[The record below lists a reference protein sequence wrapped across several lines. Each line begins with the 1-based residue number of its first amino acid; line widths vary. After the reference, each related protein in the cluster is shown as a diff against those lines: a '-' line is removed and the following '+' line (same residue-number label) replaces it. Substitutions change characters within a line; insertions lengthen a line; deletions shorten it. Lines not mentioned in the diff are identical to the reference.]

1 MSRFL
6 WEALINSFS
15 YSLQPLSSKCLV
27 FQHSCPELGFGIAAL
42 KTLKQSYVCGHGHNS
57 SSCANSKTKIA
68 SLLLQPCRLL
78 NDNKT
83 DDLQWIQGA
92 SLLWN
97 SFWLVKEMT
106 NKSLTPEASRTT
118 SRSINIQL
126 HFLYQQFT
134 VWRISAMYVAYHSL
148 HLSQTYR

>member
-1 MSRFL
+1 MLMKKRNTSKGAWPKIQRCFSIFSQSKDFQICYHRDTRSRFL
-6 WEALINSFS
+6 KEALVNSFH
-15 YSLQPLSSKCLV
+15 YSFQPVSSKYFV

-83 DDLQWIQGA
+83 EDLQWIQGA

-97 SFWLVKEMT
+97 SF
-106 NKSLTPEASRTT
+106 
-118 SRSINIQL
+118 
-126 HFLYQQFT
+126 
-134 VWRISAMYVAYHSL
+134 
-148 HLSQTYR
+148 